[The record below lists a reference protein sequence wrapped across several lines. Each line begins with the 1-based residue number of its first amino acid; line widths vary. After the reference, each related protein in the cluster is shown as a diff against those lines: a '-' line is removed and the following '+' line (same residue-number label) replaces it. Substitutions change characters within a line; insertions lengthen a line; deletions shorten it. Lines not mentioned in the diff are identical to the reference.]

1 MQRKLPDLST
11 TQLIASGLAT
21 LAAAV
26 GASYLGVYG
35 TILGA
40 AFMSVVSTAG
50 AAVAKHYLDQGKEQ
64 IKERTHLQAALHG
77 RETANAAAG
86 RATSA
91 DPTRTVAWPP
101 AGAAGAAAG
110 GDPNATRMDPGVTRL
125 DLPVGGD
132 PNATRLDGGGPAE
145 TVAGEVASGADEQ
158 AVRRAAWKE
167 ALQATLL
174 WARQRWKV
182 LALSSLVIF
191 AVVMGGITIAEKI
204 TNKPA
209 SGWVGVTNGTGTTWN
224 NLGRSEQGAPDTD
237 RTPSKVP
244 TGTPSEGG
252 EAPVP
257 GRSTG
262 PTGGPTREPSD
273 TPSTP
278 STGEPSLR
286 PSDRPTT
293 PPTAPPTTPPKTSD
307 GGQQRPGGGQEP
319 EDGGTGGAGAD
330 PQSNNGVRPS

>member
-26 GASYLGVYG
+26 GASFLGVYG

-77 RETANAAAG
+77 RETAHAAAG

-91 DPTRTVAWPP
+91 DPTRTVAWP
-101 AGAAGAAAG
+101 AEAAAG
-110 GDPNATRMDPGVTRL
+110 GDPNATRMDPGATRL

-145 TVAGEVASGADEQ
+145 AVAGEVASGADDG
-158 AVRRAAWKE
+158 AVRRAAWQA
-167 ALQATLL
+167 ALAATLV

-182 LALSSLVIF
+182 LAVSSLVIF
-191 AVVMGGITIAEKI
+191 GVVMGGITVAEKI

-209 SGWVGVTNGTGTTWN
+209 SGWVGVTQGTGTTWN
-224 NLGRSEQGAPDTD
+224 NLGRSQGDTTD
-237 RTPSKVP
+237 RDPAPSKSP
-244 TGTPSEGG
+244 DGTPSEDGD
-252 EAPVP
+252 APAP
-257 GRSTG
+257 GRSSE
-262 PTGGPTREPSD
+262 PTGEPSRQPTG

-278 STGEPSLR
+278 STGEPSTR

-293 PPTAPPTTPPKTSD
+293 PPTSAPVTPPKTPD
-307 GGQQRPGGGQEP
+307 GGQPRPDDGQDDQE
-319 EDGGTGGAGAD
+319 GGAGAGAD
-330 PQSNNGVRPS
+330 TQSRQNVRPS